1 MSKTGTE
8 VLNSATQCERVELGR
23 FHRPADLDGAGAVPG
38 LVLIHDVFGPSEHSQ
53 ELAGALAG
61 EGFGILSYDE
71 GFLAGPEGRSL
82 EKKPTSPIEAGELYG
97 LRSRPLS
104 GRGACLP

>member
-1 MSKTGTE
+1 MSKTGAE
-8 VLNSATQCERVELGR
+8 ALNSATQCERVELGR

-61 EGFGILSYDE
+61 D
-71 GFLAGPEGRSL
+71 A
-82 EKKPTSPIEAGELYG
+82 
-97 LRSRPLS
+97 
-104 GRGACLP
+104 